1 MELYGN
7 IAQRWTDVIGEAV
20 YSAIHPPSFHVLQ
33 LSRVDLPL
41 LNPRS
46 LVTET
51 FILPRNFYTTSKLLY
66 LIS

>member
-1 MELYGN
+1 MRNKAWNSTEILPKDELMSL
-7 IAQRWTDVIGEAV
+7 AKQFT
-20 YSAIHPPSFHVLQ
+20 SAIHPPSFHVLQ

-51 FILPRNFYTTSKLLY
+51 FILPRNFY
-66 LIS
+66 I